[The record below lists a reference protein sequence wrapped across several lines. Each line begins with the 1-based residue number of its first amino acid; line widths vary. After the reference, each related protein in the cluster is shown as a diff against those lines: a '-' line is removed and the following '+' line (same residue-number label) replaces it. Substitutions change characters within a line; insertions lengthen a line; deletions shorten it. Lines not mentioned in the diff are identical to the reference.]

1 MQINPNISAD
11 SAGSL
16 LRPRS
21 DAGAA
26 TPTQSE
32 NSSEIDPSLQRLT
45 EPAELESDGDIRDE
59 AGTNQAISFL
69 SQSILNQSGSAMK
82 AQANPLSQNV
92 LSLLQPMD

>member
-11 SAGSL
+11 SASNL

-21 DAGAA
+21 EAGAA
-26 TPTQSE
+26 TPTQSK

-45 EPAELESDGDIRDE
+45 EPTELESDGDIQDE
-59 AGTNQAISFL
+59 AGANQAISFL
-69 SQSILNQSGSAMK
+69 SQSLLNQPGLAIK